1 MADEDAQQA
10 QPEPK
15 GGLPLPLII
24 GVGAVMLLAVVYFF
38 FLRSKPVPAE
48 DEETA
53 QVEKK
58 EEEVEAIYEG
68 IEQLVINPKDAQFS
82 KYLTIKMDLLVANE
96 GILDALK
103 EKPLYKTQ
111 ITDTLI
117 ELLSDKTIED
127 LEGPTAKEDL
137 KKEVLQRL
145 NALLGPALL
154 KEKEAVSQ
162 VFLDLYYVN
171 YLIQ

>member
-10 QPEPK
+10 QAEPR

-24 GVGAVMLLAVVYFF
+24 GVGAVILLALVYFF
-38 FLRSKPVPAE
+38 FLRSKPAE
-48 DEETA
+48 DEEEA
-53 QVEKK
+53 KVEKH
-58 EEEVEAIYEG
+58 EEEAEAIYEG
-68 IEQLVINPKDAQFS
+68 IEQLIINPKGAQFG
-82 KYLTIKMDLLVANE
+82 KYFTIKVDLLVSKE
-96 GILDALK
+96 ELLEVFK

-111 ITDTLI
+111 ITDALI
-117 ELLSDKTIED
+117 ELLSDKTVEE
-127 LEGPTAKEDL
+127 LEGPMAKEDL
-137 KKEVLQRL
+137 KKEILKRL

-154 KEKEAVSQ
+154 KEKEAASQ